1 MIRRD
6 EAIRERLKEDGIRHE
21 SSEFEIKMINLKSF
35 KAAYR
40 FVEEEL
46 LLLCLVLIDF
56 FVNNSLRK
64 FKR

>member
-1 MIRRD
+1 
-6 EAIRERLKEDGIRHE
+6 
-21 SSEFEIKMINLKSF
+21 MINLKSF

-56 FVNNSLRK
+56 FVNSSLRK